1 MFNKKFKIKKILLVL
16 ILVMSLTGCTKVLK
30 NDDGKT
36 VQNKTTGQNLTENI
50 LCQPESKETI
60 KLYKE
65 NGVNINKLPK
75 CSELSVTS
83 GKYEGVWT
91 TVFVKPLAWLIIK
104 IGKLVKNY
112 GLAVII
118 VTLIIR
124 TVVYPFTRSMAM
136 QSENMKKARPELDK
150 LEKKYKDKQ
159 DQQSMMNKSQ
169 EMMLIYKKYGIK
181 PMAGCL
187 FSFIQIPLFFA
198 FYEAMNRLPAI
209 FEEKF
214 LGFHL
219 GTTPL
224 HGVSQGHILYLIFT
238 VLIIIVTFFSFRL
251 NSGASMSSEQEK
263 QMKMMNN
270 MMIVFISVASL
281 SLSTGIALYWI
292 ANSGFTIIQNLIV
305 KRKKLK

>member
-1 MFNKKFKIKKILLVL
+1 MKKNKFKKILLIFIIL
-16 ILVMSLTGCTKVLK
+16 ISMTGCTKVLK
-30 NDDGKT
+30 NSEGKT
-36 VQNKTTGQNLTENI
+36 VQNKTTGQNLTANI
-50 LCQPESKETI
+50 LCQPESKESI

-65 NGVNINKLPK
+65 NGVNIKKLPK

-91 TVFVKPLAWLIIK
+91 TIFVKPLAWLLIR
-104 IGKLVKNY
+104 IGEIVKSY
-112 GLAVII
+112 GLAVIL

-124 TVVYPFTRSMAM
+124 TIVYPFTKSTAM

-169 EMMLIYKKYGIK
+169 EMMMIYKKYGIK

-187 FSFIQIPLFFA
+187 FTFIQIPLFFA
-198 FYEAMNRLPAI
+198 FYESLNRLPAI
-209 FEEKF
+209 FEENF
-214 LGFHL
+214 LGFQL
-219 GTTPL
+219 GTTPIQ
-224 HGVSQGHILYLIFT
+224 GVSNGHYLYLIFT
-238 VLIIIVTFFSFRL
+238 ILIIAVTFFSFKL
-251 NSGASMSSEQEK
+251 NAGASMSSEQEK

-270 MMIVFISVASL
+270 MMIIFISIASL

-305 KRKKLK
+305 KRKKLN